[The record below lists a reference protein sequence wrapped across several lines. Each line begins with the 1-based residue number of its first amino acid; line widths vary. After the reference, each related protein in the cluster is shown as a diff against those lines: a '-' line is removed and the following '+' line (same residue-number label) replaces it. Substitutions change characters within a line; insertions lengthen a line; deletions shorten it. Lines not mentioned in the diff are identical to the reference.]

1 MLNWFKKTD
10 TLDLVVE
17 ISYYDSMNC
26 LVLID
31 TPEIPVTFTKG
42 CDVRETINST
52 IITFAKNDN
61 KIQSAF
67 KDIRVPSFVR
77 SGWLDNYRQIH
88 DGNFEKVK
96 MLLETQRRFRME
108 VVDDKDDVVVTDSWM
123 MAMTW
128 FSLGVHRHFKD
139 EPYHIDECCLLVSNG
154 GRQAF
159 VDDDTLQK
167 PIDNFLGRVMP
178 KYDDPVIYDLI
189 KQLVFV
195 WHNQIHNYLC
205 LKTEDAAVSAR
216 STETY
221 VREVHHRCCPWRG
234 YVHSAYLLL
243 PVLG

>member
-96 MLLETQRRFRME
+96 SNRKFWNHTIIDVSGAKTRWGKDIQR
-108 VVDDKDDVVVTDSWM
+108 S
-123 MAMTW
+123 
-128 FSLGVHRHFKD
+128 
-139 EPYHIDECCLLVSNG
+139 
-154 GRQAF
+154 
-159 VDDDTLQK
+159 
-167 PIDNFLGRVMP
+167 
-178 KYDDPVIYDLI
+178 I
-189 KQLVFV
+189 KG
-195 WHNQIHNYLC
+195 
-205 LKTEDAAVSAR
+205 K
-216 STETY
+216 
-221 VREVHHRCCPWRG
+221 
-234 YVHSAYLLL
+234 
-243 PVLG
+243 